1 MISSCVSNLALRSD
15 ALHMSLDLAGADDPR
30 RSCLCLLIAVRA
42 TRPPKKTRDSVRN
55 SRCYFLREF
64 LAIGSH
70 EAVDVA
76 RHRLVRHGTIRRLAL
91 GLTGKDIDPMKSTL
105 EIMKLA
111 FSMKIYRSNVLPAA
125 SRRQAGPLPES
136 PWKQWVMPKARGTTR
151 GRAENRPQHP

>member
-1 MISSCVSNLALRSD
+1 MPA
-15 ALHMSLDLAGADDPR
+15 HR
-30 RSCLCLLIAVRA
+30 RSGNTA
-42 TRPPKKTRDSVRN
+42 PQKTRDSVRN

-91 GLTGKDIDPMKSTL
+91 GLTGKEIDPMKSTL
-105 EIMKLA
+105 EIMNLV
-111 FSMKIYRSNVLPAA
+111 SLMKIYRSNVLPAA

-136 PWKQWVMPKARGTTR
+136 PWKQWVMPKFAVRLEG
-151 GRAENRPQHP
+151 GLKNRPQHP